1 MPLLR
6 RHIGVLRQIV
16 GFSVLHFLFFG
27 RHFVDGSAVLVGDS
41 QIAISLN
48 NLAAYTFA
56 NYHEFLWWDPTGL
69 DGYPALVNL
78 THGWFNYLNP
88 LILPGHLFVWG
99 VTSLLH
105 WPLVT
110 AVQVQLFSIAYL
122 TALIFVVLLSHE
134 LIRSP
139 VARLLPPLV
148 FTLGVSANQFFMLAQ
163 HGPALAPTLA
173 YLFGLVYFWRRR
185 TPSSFFVFLLFLSCF
200 VASINYI
207 TFSSH
212 LFPLV
217 LFTIFLAALSPDFLG
232 SAWAALRAA
241 MATVRGRAMIALG
254 TLSCILAFVNIEL
267 TLYYFADEVVR
278 VGDNLK
284 DFSYDSKGLAG
295 LATPPNWGI
304 APQRVFLAFNQWF
317 PFDDAYRFAL
327 RDEPWQDLF
336 IPRIDMRYIG
346 IVTLPLLIS
355 AMAFGRRTGLMTP
368 LVATYFLCTF
378 VLPYTYWLEP
388 FQYLFDHVPMLRNI
402 RAMANTMPR
411 DIPAVLAALLAGMG
425 FDAFLAERR
434 ASPAIAAFVPICAL
448 VITLCAGIL
457 ALVPV
462 FLPMR
467 HSLAHIAAYLG
478 ISSLILLAL
487 LRSKQPINRT
497 RLAGLLLI
505 ITFADLAVSSS
516 HYWQRVA
523 WTLPKQPTTLLPDPT
538 RFGPIKSEVR
548 QLVRK
553 LQRTCAWN
561 RAELCVWAA
570 LMARPGEPR
579 AVASGA
585 RKLESAHWQNDGI
598 SGAEVLQF
606 RDLCAI

>member
-1 MPLLR
+1 M
-6 RHIGVLRQIV
+6 
-16 GFSVLHFLFFG
+16 
-27 RHFVDGSAVLVGDS
+27 
-41 QIAISLN
+41 
-48 NLAAYTFA
+48 
-56 NYHEFLWWDPTGL
+56 
-69 DGYPALVNL
+69 
-78 THGWFNYLNP
+78 
-88 LILPGHLFVWG
+88 PGHLFVWG

-134 LIRSP
+134 FIRSP

-434 ASPAIAAFVPICAL
+434 ASPAISAFVPICAL

-487 LRSKQPINRT
+487 LRSKQPINRHAACRAPVDHHLCRPR
-497 RLAGLLLI
+497 RLVLALL
-505 ITFADLAVSSS
+505 AKG
-516 HYWQRVA
+516 RVDVA
-523 WTLPKQPTTLLPDPT
+523 ETAHDATSRSNAIWPDQE
-538 RFGPIKSEVR
+538 RVR

>member
-1 MPLLR
+1 M
-6 RHIGVLRQIV
+6 
-16 GFSVLHFLFFG
+16 
-27 RHFVDGSAVLVGDS
+27 
-41 QIAISLN
+41 
-48 NLAAYTFA
+48 
-56 NYHEFLWWDPTGL
+56 
-69 DGYPALVNL
+69 
-78 THGWFNYLNP
+78 
-88 LILPGHLFVWG
+88 
-99 VTSLLH
+99 
-105 WPLVT
+105 
-110 AVQVQLFSIAYL
+110 
-122 TALIFVVLLSHE
+122 
-134 LIRSP
+134 
-139 VARLLPPLV
+139 
-148 FTLGVSANQFFMLAQ
+148 
-163 HGPALAPTLA
+163 
-173 YLFGLVYFWRRR
+173 
-185 TPSSFFVFLLFLSCF
+185 
-200 VASINYI
+200 
-207 TFSSH
+207 
-212 LFPLV
+212 
-217 LFTIFLAALSPDFLG
+217 
-232 SAWAALRAA
+232 
-241 MATVRGRAMIALG
+241 
-254 TLSCILAFVNIEL
+254 NIEL

-425 FDAFLAERR
+425 LDAFLAERR
-434 ASPAIAAFVPICAL
+434 ASPAISAFVPICAL

-478 ISSLILLAL
+478 LSSLILLAL

-523 WTLPKQPTTLLPDPT
+523 WTLPKQPHDATSRSDAIWPDQERSPTIGSETTADMRMEP
-538 RFGPIKSEVR
+538 G
-548 QLVRK
+548 
-553 LQRTCAWN
+553 RTMCLGCAHGSSW
-561 RAELCVWAA
+561 RA
-570 LMARPGEPR
+570 
-579 AVASGA
+579 ASG
-585 RKLESAHWQNDGI
+585 GI
-598 SGAEVLQF
+598 RCSKTGIRTLAE
-606 RDLCAI
+606 

>member
-1 MPLLR
+1 MSSLR
-6 RHIGVLRQIV
+6 RHIGVLGQV
-16 GFSVLHFLFFG
+16 AGFYLIHFLFFG
-27 RHFVDGSAVLVGDS
+27 RHFTDGSAVLVGDS

-48 NLAAYTFA
+48 NLAAHTL
-56 NYHEFLWWDPTGL
+56 NRYHEFLWWDPTGL
-69 DGYPALVNL
+69 NGYPALVNL

-88 LILPGHLFVWG
+88 LMLPGHLFVWT

-122 TALIFVVLLSHE
+122 TALVFVILLSRE

-139 VARLLPPLV
+139 VARLFPPLV
-148 FTLGVSANQFFMLAQ
+148 FTLGASANQFLMLAQ
-163 HGPALAPTLA
+163 HGPALAPSLA
-173 YLFGLVYFWRRR
+173 YLFGLIYFWRRR
-185 TPSSFFVFLLFLSCF
+185 TPSSLFVFLVLLSCF

-212 LFPLV
+212 LFPLL
-217 LFTIFLAALSPDFLG
+217 LFTIFLAAFNPDVLVP
-232 SAWAALRAA
+232 AWAALRG
-241 MATVRGRAMIALG
+241 ATATTRGKILIALG
-254 TLSCILAFVNIEL
+254 ALSCVLAFANIGL
-267 TLYYFADEVVR
+267 TLHYFADEIVR

-304 APQRVFLAFNQWF
+304 APQRVFLGFNQWF

-346 IVTLPLLIS
+346 IITLPLLVS
-355 AMAFGRRTGLMTP
+355 AVAFGRRTGLVAP
-368 LVATYFLCTF
+368 LLATYFLCTF

-425 FDAFLAERR
+425 LDAILAGPRR
-434 ASPAIAAFVPICAL
+434 PTPAAAAVVAAAL
-448 VITLCAGIL
+448 GVALAAGIL
-457 ALVPV
+457 ALHPA

-467 HSLAHIAAYLG
+467 HSLAHIAVYLG
-478 ISSLILLAL
+478 LSALILVPL
-487 LRSKQPINRT
+487 LRWSSPRART
-497 RLAGLLLI
+497 RLAALLLLI
-505 ITFADLAVSSS
+505 TLADLTVSSS
-516 HYWQRVA
+516 YYWQRIA
-523 WTLPKQPTTLLPDPT
+523 WTLPKPATTLLPDAT
-538 RFGPIKSEVR
+538 RFRAIKSEAEE
-548 QLVRK
+548 LVR
-553 LQRTCAWN
+553 
-561 RAELCVWAA
+561 EL
-570 LMARPGEPR
+570 
-579 AVASGA
+579 
-585 RKLESAHWQNDGI
+585 
-598 SGAEVLQF
+598 
-606 RDLCAI
+606 